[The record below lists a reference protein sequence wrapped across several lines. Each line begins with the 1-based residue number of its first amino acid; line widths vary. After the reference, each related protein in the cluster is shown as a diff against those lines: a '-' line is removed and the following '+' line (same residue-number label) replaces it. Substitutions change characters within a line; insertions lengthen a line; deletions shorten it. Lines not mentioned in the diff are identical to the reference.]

1 MFNYIPILLATL
13 MASMDVVVLAWIKD
27 YSLGLLSW
35 KMIPIGMLL
44 YGLQPLIFLQSLRYE
59 TMTVMNIS
67 WDLISDI
74 LVTAT
79 GLLYFK
85 EKLTP
90 MKQLGLGFAFI
101 AIVLFA
107 CDDITCGLVS
117 KHKK

>member
-1 MFNYIPILLATL
+1 
-13 MASMDVVVLAWIKD
+13 
-27 YSLGLLSW
+27 
-35 KMIPIGMLL
+35 
-44 YGLQPLIFLQSLRYE
+44 
-59 TMTVMNIS
+59 MNIS

-90 MKQLGLGFAFI
+90 MKQLGLGFAFV

-107 CDDITCGLVS
+107 CDDLTCGLFS
-117 KHKK
+117 TQK

>member
-1 MFNYIPILLATL
+1 MINYIPIVLATL

-27 YSLGLLSW
+27 YSLGLVSW
-35 KMIPIGMLL
+35 KMIPIGMMI
-44 YGLQPLIFLQSLRYE
+44 YGLQPLLFLQSLRYE

-90 MKQLGLGFAFI
+90 MKQLGLGFAFV

-107 CDDITCGLVS
+107 CDDLTCGLFS
-117 KHKK
+117 TQK

>member
-1 MFNYIPILLATL
+1 MFNYIPIVLAIL

-27 YSLGLLSW
+27 YSLGLLPW
-35 KMIPIGMLL
+35 KYILIGMML
-44 YGLQPLIFLQSLRYE
+44 YGLQPLLFLQSLRYE
-59 TMTVMNIS
+59 TMTVMNMS

-74 LVTAT
+74 LVTIT

-90 MKQLGLGFAFI
+90 MKKLGLGFAFV

-107 CDDITCGLVS
+107 CDDITCGLYA
-117 KHKK
+117 KP

>member
-1 MFNYIPILLATL
+1 MFNYIPIFLATL

-35 KMIPIGMLL
+35 KFIPIGMMI
-44 YGLQPLIFLQSLRYE
+44 YGLQPLLFLQSLRYE

-85 EKLTP
+85 EQLTP
-90 MKQLGLGFAFI
+90 MKKLGLGFAFV

-117 KHKK
+117 THKK

>member
-1 MFNYIPILLATL
+1 MINYIPIALATL
-13 MASMDVVVLAWIKD
+13 MASIDVVVLAWIKD
-27 YSLGLLSW
+27 YSLGLLPW

-67 WDLISDI
+67 WNLISDI

-90 MKQLGLGFAFI
+90 MKQFGLGFAFV
-101 AIVLFA
+101 AIFLFA
-107 CDDITCGLVS
+107 CDDLTCGLFS
-117 KHKK
+117 TQK